1 VGKHLEVRGRVSQ
14 SNCGGKVADVRIVN
28 PAMILDLAKGT
39 PSDEAVLPGMT
50 AASSGNAPRAIA
62 ALPIATRIRVS
73 LTSDID
79 LQHAA
84 NGATFQGQLA
94 APIALPD
101 GVIPQG
107 AAVVLVHDAY
117 SRLGISSVAADG
129 KVWRVSG
136 KVDASGQADVSA
148 NVLRAGTTLCVCRC
162 RHGCSRGHWALD
174 ISAPYYVS
182 STQRSMEY
190 I

>member
-1 VGKHLEVRGRVSQ
+1 
-14 SNCGGKVADVRIVN
+14 
-28 PAMILDLAKGT
+28 MILDLAKGT

-50 AASSGNAPRAIA
+50 AASSGNRPRAMA
-62 ALPIATRIRVS
+62 AIPIATRIRVS
-73 LTSDID
+73 LTSNID

-101 GVIPQG
+101 GVIAQG

-136 KVDASGQADVSA
+136 KIDPSSDA
-148 NVLRAGTTLCVCRC
+148 NVNGNVLPAAMTLVFAVAGT
-162 RHGCSRGHWALD
+162 D
-174 ISAPYYVS
+174 APVV
-182 STQRSMEY
+182 TGR
-190 I
+190 